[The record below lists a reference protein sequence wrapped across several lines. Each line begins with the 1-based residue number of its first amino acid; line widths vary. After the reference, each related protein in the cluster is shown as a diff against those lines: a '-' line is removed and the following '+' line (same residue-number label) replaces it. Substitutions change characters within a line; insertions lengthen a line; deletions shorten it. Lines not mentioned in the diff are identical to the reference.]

1 VEVILSKDKKT
12 KQLERSIKTVSF
24 SSKDNPQLLNDFL
37 EAFKADQDEA
47 YKVSDRSVKGK
58 VYPSFYRFDDGKTDV
73 LYTANFSTNFSA
85 NKFYGSND
93 IVITRI
99 ERSSSNND
107 TSYNMNGRDFDMYD
121 MREMAGQIASNI
133 KLDTTRWTNF
143 NKQLADSVAQIS
155 AEKALNKIRV
165 R

>member
-1 VEVILSKDKKT
+1 
-12 KQLERSIKTVSF
+12 
-24 SSKDNPQLLNDFL
+24 
-37 EAFKADQDEA
+37 
-47 YKVSDRSVKGK
+47 
-58 VYPSFYRFDDGKTDV
+58 
-73 LYTANFSTNFSA
+73 
-85 NKFYGSND
+85 
-93 IVITRI
+93 
-99 ERSSSNND
+99 
-107 TSYNMNGRDFDMYD
+107 MNGRDFDMYD